1 MSATEAAIDPKPCR
15 SGRLLSLVRQLIDY
29 GKQLAATLRSTPH
42 PFGTGDIALIL
53 ARITRGLLRAE
64 ALEARII
71 RTATRL
77 DAEPARPRAP
87 CHRSPSTRLAAAGTT
102 LELCL
107 PTPEQIAA
115 EVRRRPIG
123 AVIADICRDLGIRPD
138 HPLWRELSDL
148 IIYYGGN
155 LANLVK
161 DILSRARQRRAS
173 LWPPAPPAPSPQSP
187 APAGTGPS

>member
-1 MSATEAAIDPKPCR
+1 MSATEAAIDPKPSR
-15 SGRLLSLVRQLIDY
+15 SGRLLSLVRQLIDF
-29 GKQLAATLRSTPH
+29 GKQLAATLRSNPH

-102 LELCL
+102 PELCL

-173 LWPPAPPAPSPQSP
+173 LWPPASPAPSLQSP
-187 APAGTGPS
+187 IPAGTGPP